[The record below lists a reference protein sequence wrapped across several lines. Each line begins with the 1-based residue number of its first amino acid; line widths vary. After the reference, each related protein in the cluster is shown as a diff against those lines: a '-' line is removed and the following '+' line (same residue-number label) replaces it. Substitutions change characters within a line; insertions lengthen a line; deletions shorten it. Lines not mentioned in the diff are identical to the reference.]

1 MTTSQTEFSGLPLAL
16 FILQEVSKQA
26 INCKVVSANR
36 TPPIEEYP
44 VVTYNI
50 VIPETET
57 TGDWLEDERQYTS
70 VVQLDVHS
78 TRQLEAMTLSQSLC
92 EALHDTG
99 YIRFFKQVNI
109 LPNQITNTSNR
120 TVLTAENYDQ
130 DFGFD
135 CSFLINGTKK
145 YDTSQLDFEYSKTD
159 ILSTHGVNLLEGDT
173 FDASKSDKN

>member
-1 MTTSQTEFSGLPLAL
+1 MTISQTEFSGLPLAL

-26 INCKVVSANR
+26 INCTVVPANR
-36 TPPIEEYP
+36 TPPIEKYP

-50 VIPETET
+50 VVPETET
-57 TGDWLEDERQYTS
+57 TGDWLEDGRQYTS

-109 LPNQITNTSNR
+109 LPQQITNVSNR

-135 CSFLINGTKK
+135 CSFLINETKK

-159 ILSTHGVNLLEGDT
+159 ILSVHGVDNIEGTT
-173 FDASKSDKN
+173 FDTSKSDKN

>member
-1 MTTSQTEFSGLPLAL
+1 MTTAQTELNGLPLAL
-16 FILQEVSKQA
+16 FILQEVSKQD
-26 INCKVVSANR
+26 INCTVVPANR
-36 TPPIEEYP
+36 TPPIEKYP

-50 VIPETET
+50 VVPETET
-57 TGDWLEDERQYTS
+57 TGDWLGEERQYTA
-70 VVQLDVHS
+70 VVQLDIHS
-78 TRQLEAMTLSQSLC
+78 TRQIEAMTLSQRLY

-109 LPNQITNTSNR
+109 LPQQITNVSNR

-159 ILSTHGVNLLEGDT
+159 ILSVHGVDNIEGTT

>member
-1 MTTSQTEFSGLPLAL
+1 MTISQTEFSGLPLAL

-26 INCKVVSANR
+26 INCTVVPANR
-36 TPPIEEYP
+36 TPPIEKYP

-78 TRQLEAMTLSQSLC
+78 TRQLEAMTLSQRLY

-109 LPNQITNTSNR
+109 LPEQITNVSNR

-159 ILSTHGVNLLEGDT
+159 ILSVHGVDNIEGTT
-173 FDASKSDKN
+173 FDTSKSDKN

>member
-1 MTTSQTEFSGLPLAL
+1 MTISQTEFSGLPLAL

-26 INCKVVSANR
+26 INCTVVPANR
-36 TPPIEEYP
+36 TPPIEKYP

-50 VIPETET
+50 VVPETET
-57 TGDWLEDERQYTS
+57 TGDWLEDGRQYTS

-78 TRQLEAMTLSQSLC
+78 TRQLEAMTLSQRLY

-109 LPNQITNTSNR
+109 LPQQITNVSNR

-159 ILSTHGVNLLEGDT
+159 ILSVHGVDNIEGTT
-173 FDASKSDKN
+173 FDTSKSDKN

>member
-1 MTTSQTEFSGLPLAL
+1 MTTSQTELSGLPLAL

-26 INCKVVSANR
+26 INCKVVPANR

-50 VIPETET
+50 VVPETET

-78 TRQLEAMTLSQSLC
+78 TRQIEAMTLSQRLY

-109 LPNQITNTSNR
+109 LPTQMTNTSNR

-145 YDTSQLDFEYSKTD
+145 YDTSGLQLEYQQYD
-159 ILSTHGVNLLEGDT
+159 IHSVHVVNDIGGKP

>member
-1 MTTSQTEFSGLPLAL
+1 M
-16 FILQEVSKQA
+16 
-26 INCKVVSANR
+26 
-36 TPPIEEYP
+36 
-44 VVTYNI
+44 VTYNI
-50 VIPETET
+50 VVPETET

-78 TRQLEAMTLSQSLC
+78 IRQIEAMTLSQRLY

-109 LPNQITNTSNR
+109 LPTQITNTSNR

-145 YDTSQLDFEYSKTD
+145 YDTSGLQLEYQQYD
-159 ILSTHGVNLLEGDT
+159 IRSVHVVNDIGGKT
-173 FDASKSDKN
+173 FDVSKN

>member
-1 MTTSQTEFSGLPLAL
+1 MTISQTEFSGLPLAL

-26 INCKVVSANR
+26 INCTVVPANR
-36 TPPIEEYP
+36 TPPIEKYP

-50 VIPETET
+50 VVPETET

-109 LPNQITNTSNR
+109 LPQQITNVSNR

-159 ILSTHGVNLLEGDT
+159 ILSVHGVDNIEGTT
-173 FDASKSDKN
+173 FDTSKSDKN

>member
-1 MTTSQTEFSGLPLAL
+1 MTISQTELSGLSLAL

-26 INCKVVSANR
+26 INCTVVPVNR
-36 TPPIEEYP
+36 TPPIEKYP

-50 VIPETET
+50 VVPETET

-78 TRQLEAMTLSQSLC
+78 TRQLEAMTLSQRLY

-109 LPNQITNTSNR
+109 LPQQITNVSNR

-145 YDTSQLDFEYSKTD
+145 YDTSGLQLEYQQYD
-159 ILSTHGVNLLEGDT
+159 IRSVHAVNDIGDKP
-173 FDASKSDKN
+173 FDVSRN

>member
-1 MTTSQTEFSGLPLAL
+1 MTTAQAELNGLPLAL

-26 INCKVVSANR
+26 INCTVVPANR
-36 TPPIEEYP
+36 TPPIEKYP

-70 VVQLDVHS
+70 VVQLDIHS
-78 TRQLEAMTLSQSLC
+78 TRQIEAMTLAQSLY

-109 LPNQITNTSNR
+109 LPQQITNVSNR

-135 CSFLINGTKK
+135 CSFLITGTKK

-159 ILSTHGVNLLEGDT
+159 ILSVHGVDNIEGTT
-173 FDASKSDKN
+173 FDTSKSDKN

>member
-1 MTTSQTEFSGLPLAL
+1 MTISQTEFSGLPLAL

-26 INCKVVSANR
+26 INCTVVPANR
-36 TPPIEEYP
+36 TPPIEKYP

-57 TGDWLEDERQYTS
+57 TGDWLEDGRQYTS

-109 LPNQITNTSNR
+109 LPQQITNVSNR

-159 ILSTHGVNLLEGDT
+159 ILSVHGVDNIEGTT
-173 FDASKSDKN
+173 FDTSKSDKN

>member
-1 MTTSQTEFSGLPLAL
+1 MTISQTELNGLPLAL

-26 INCKVVSANR
+26 INCTVVPANR
-36 TPPIEEYP
+36 TPPIEKYP

-78 TRQLEAMTLSQSLC
+78 TRQLEAMTLSQRLY

-109 LPNQITNTSNR
+109 LPQQITNVSNR

-135 CSFLINGTKK
+135 CSFLITGTKK

-159 ILSTHGVNLLEGDT
+159 ILSVHGVDNIEGTT
-173 FDASKSDKN
+173 FDTSKSDKN

>member
-1 MTTSQTEFSGLPLAL
+1 MTISQTELSGLPLAL

-26 INCKVVSANR
+26 INCTVVPANR
-36 TPPIEEYP
+36 TPPIEKYP

-57 TGDWLEDERQYTS
+57 TGDWLGEERQYTS
-70 VVQLDVHS
+70 VVQLDIHS
-78 TRQLEAMTLSQSLC
+78 TRQIEAMTLSQRLY

-109 LPNQITNTSNR
+109 LPQQITNVSNR

-159 ILSTHGVNLLEGDT
+159 ILSVHGVDSLEGDT

>member
-1 MTTSQTEFSGLPLAL
+1 MTISQTEFSGLPLAL

-26 INCKVVSANR
+26 INCTVVPANR
-36 TPPIEEYP
+36 TPPIEKYP

-109 LPNQITNTSNR
+109 LPEQITNVSNR
-120 TVLTAENYDQ
+120 TFLTAENYDQ

-145 YDTSQLDFEYSKTD
+145 YDTSQLDF
-159 ILSTHGVNLLEGDT
+159 
-173 FDASKSDKN
+173 

>member
-1 MTTSQTEFSGLPLAL
+1 MTISQIEFSGLPLAL

-26 INCKVVSANR
+26 INCTVVPANR
-36 TPPIEEYP
+36 TPPIEKYP

-50 VIPETET
+50 VVPETET
-57 TGDWLEDERQYTS
+57 TGDWLEDGRQYTS

-78 TRQLEAMTLSQSLC
+78 TRQLEAMTLSQRLY

-109 LPNQITNTSNR
+109 LPQQITNVSNR

-159 ILSTHGVNLLEGDT
+159 ILSVHGVDNIEGTT
-173 FDASKSDKN
+173 FDTSKSDKN

>member
-1 MTTSQTEFSGLPLAL
+1 MTISQTEFSGLPLAL

-26 INCKVVSANR
+26 INCTVVPANR
-36 TPPIEEYP
+36 TPPIEKYP

-50 VIPETET
+50 VVPETET
-57 TGDWLEDERQYTS
+57 TGDWLEDGRQYTS

-78 TRQLEAMTLSQSLC
+78 TRQLEAMTLSQRLY

-109 LPNQITNTSNR
+109 LPEQITNVSNR
-120 TVLTAENYDQ
+120 TFLTAENYDQ

-159 ILSTHGVNLLEGDT
+159 ILSVHGVDNIEGTT
-173 FDASKSDKN
+173 FDTSKSDKN

>member
-1 MTTSQTEFSGLPLAL
+1 MTTSQTELNGLPLAL
-16 FILQEVSKQA
+16 FILQEVSKQV
-26 INCKVVSANR
+26 INCTVVPANR
-36 TPPIEEYP
+36 TPPIEKYP

-109 LPNQITNTSNR
+109 LPEQITNVSNR

>member
-1 MTTSQTEFSGLPLAL
+1 MITSQTELSGLPLAL

-26 INCKVVSANR
+26 INCKVVPANR
-36 TPPIEEYP
+36 TPPTEEYP

-50 VIPETET
+50 VVPETET

-78 TRQLEAMTLSQSLC
+78 IRQIEAMTLSQRLY

-109 LPNQITNTSNR
+109 LPTQITNTSNR

-145 YDTSQLDFEYSKTD
+145 YDTSGLQLEYQQYD
-159 ILSTHGVNLLEGDT
+159 IRSVHVVNDIGGKT
-173 FDASKSDKN
+173 FDVSKN

>member
-1 MTTSQTEFSGLPLAL
+1 MTISQTEFSGLPLAL

-26 INCKVVSANR
+26 INCTVVPANR
-36 TPPIEEYP
+36 TPPIEKYP

-109 LPNQITNTSNR
+109 LPQQITNVSNR

-159 ILSTHGVNLLEGDT
+159 ILSVHGVDNIEGTT
-173 FDASKSDKN
+173 FDTSKSDKN

>member
-1 MTTSQTEFSGLPLAL
+1 MTTSQTELSGLPLAL

-26 INCKVVSANR
+26 INCTVVPANR
-36 TPPIEEYP
+36 TPPIEKYP

-70 VVQLDVHS
+70 VVQLDIHS
-78 TRQLEAMTLSQSLC
+78 TRQIEAMTLAQSLY

-109 LPNQITNTSNR
+109 LPQQITNVSNR

-159 ILSTHGVNLLEGDT
+159 ILSVHGVDNIEGTT
-173 FDASKSDKN
+173 FDTSKSDKN

>member
-1 MTTSQTEFSGLPLAL
+1 M
-16 FILQEVSKQA
+16 QEVSKQA

-109 LPNQITNTSNR
+109 LPQQITNVSNR

>member
-1 MTTSQTEFSGLPLAL
+1 MTTAQTELNGLPLAL

-26 INCKVVSANR
+26 INCTVVPANR
-36 TPPIEEYP
+36 TPPIEKYP

-50 VIPETET
+50 VVPETET

-78 TRQLEAMTLSQSLC
+78 TRQLEAMTLSQRLY

-109 LPNQITNTSNR
+109 LPQQITNVSNR

-135 CSFLINGTKK
+135 CSFLITGTKK

-159 ILSTHGVNLLEGDT
+159 ILSVHGVDNIEGTT
-173 FDASKSDKN
+173 FDTSKSDKN

>member
-1 MTTSQTEFSGLPLAL
+1 MTISQTEFSGLPLAL
-16 FILQEVSKQA
+16 FILQKVSKQA
-26 INCKVVSANR
+26 INCTVVSANR

-50 VIPETET
+50 IVPETET

-78 TRQLEAMTLSQSLC
+78 TRQLEAMTLSQRLY

-109 LPNQITNTSNR
+109 LPQQITNVSNR

>member
-1 MTTSQTEFSGLPLAL
+1 MTTSQTELSGLPLAL

-26 INCKVVSANR
+26 INCKVVPANR
-36 TPPIEEYP
+36 TPPTEEYP

-50 VIPETET
+50 VVPETET
-57 TGDWLEDERQYTS
+57 TGDWLEDERQYTA
-70 VVQLDVHS
+70 VVQLDAHS
-78 TRQLEAMTLSQSLC
+78 TRQLEAMTLSQRLY

-109 LPNQITNTSNR
+109 LPTQITNTSNR

-145 YDTSQLDFEYSKTD
+145 YDTSGLQLEYQQYD
-159 ILSTHGVNLLEGDT
+159 IRSVHVVNDIGGKT
-173 FDASKSDKN
+173 FDVSKN

>member
-1 MTTSQTEFSGLPLAL
+1 MTISQTEFSGLPLAL

-26 INCKVVSANR
+26 INCTVVPANR
-36 TPPIEEYP
+36 TPPIEKYP

-109 LPNQITNTSNR
+109 LPEQITNVSNR

-159 ILSTHGVNLLEGDT
+159 ILSVHGVDNIEGTT
-173 FDASKSDKN
+173 FDTSKSDKN

>member
-1 MTTSQTEFSGLPLAL
+1 MTISQTEFSGLPLAL

-26 INCKVVSANR
+26 INCTVVPANR
-36 TPPIEEYP
+36 TPPIEKYP

-78 TRQLEAMTLSQSLC
+78 TRQLEAMTLSQRLN

-99 YIRFFKQVNI
+99 YTRFFKQVNI
-109 LPNQITNTSNR
+109 LPQQITNVSNR

-159 ILSTHGVNLLEGDT
+159 ILSVHGVDNIEGTT
-173 FDASKSDKN
+173 FDTSKSDKN

>member
-1 MTTSQTEFSGLPLAL
+1 MTTTQTELSGLPLAL

-26 INCKVVSANR
+26 INCKVVPANR
-36 TPPIEEYP
+36 TPPIKDYP

-50 VIPETET
+50 VVPETET

-78 TRQLEAMTLSQSLC
+78 IRQIEAMTLSQRLY

-109 LPNQITNTSNR
+109 LPTQITNTSNR

-145 YDTSQLDFEYSKTD
+145 YDTSGLQLEYQQYD
-159 ILSTHGVNLLEGDT
+159 IRSVHVVNDIGGKT
-173 FDASKSDKN
+173 FDVSKN

>member
-1 MTTSQTEFSGLPLAL
+1 MTTSQTELSGLPLAL

-26 INCKVVSANR
+26 INCTVVPANR
-36 TPPIEEYP
+36 TPPIEKYP

-70 VVQLDVHS
+70 VVQLDIHS
-78 TRQLEAMTLSQSLC
+78 TRQIEAMTLAQSLY

-109 LPNQITNTSNR
+109 LPTQITNTSNR

-135 CSFLINGTKK
+135 CSFLITGTKK

-159 ILSTHGVNLLEGDT
+159 ILSVHGVDNIEGTT
-173 FDASKSDKN
+173 FDTSKSDKN

>member
-1 MTTSQTEFSGLPLAL
+1 MTTSQTELSGLPLPL
-16 FILQEVSKQA
+16 FILQAVSKQA
-26 INCKVVSANR
+26 INCTVVPANR
-36 TPPIEEYP
+36 TPPIEKYP

-70 VVQLDVHS
+70 VVQLDIHS
-78 TRQLEAMTLSQSLC
+78 TRQIEAMTLAQSLY

-109 LPNQITNTSNR
+109 LPQQITNVSNR

-135 CSFLINGTKK
+135 CSFLITGTKK

-159 ILSTHGVNLLEGDT
+159 ILSVHGVDNIEGTT
-173 FDASKSDKN
+173 FDTSKSDKN

>member
-1 MTTSQTEFSGLPLAL
+1 MTISQTELSGLPLAL

-26 INCKVVSANR
+26 INCTVVPANR
-36 TPPIEEYP
+36 TPPIEKYP

-57 TGDWLEDERQYTS
+57 TGDWLEDGRQYTS

-78 TRQLEAMTLSQSLC
+78 TRQLEAMTLSQRLN

-99 YIRFFKQVNI
+99 YTRFFKQVNI
-109 LPNQITNTSNR
+109 LPTQITNTSNR

-135 CSFLINGTKK
+135 CSFLITGTKK
-145 YDTSQLDFEYSKTD
+145 YDTSQLDFGYSKTD
-159 ILSTHGVNLLEGDT
+159 ILSVHGVDNIEGTT
-173 FDASKSDKN
+173 FDTSKSDKN

>member
-1 MTTSQTEFSGLPLAL
+1 M
-16 FILQEVSKQA
+16 
-26 INCKVVSANR
+26 SANR

-92 EALHDTG
+92 EALHDIG

-109 LPNQITNTSNR
+109 LPQQITNVSNR

>member
-26 INCKVVSANR
+26 INCTVVSANR

-109 LPNQITNTSNR
+109 LPQQITNVSNR

>member
-1 MTTSQTEFSGLPLAL
+1 MTTSQTELSGLPLAL

-26 INCKVVSANR
+26 INCKVVPANR
-36 TPPIEEYP
+36 TPPTEEYP

-50 VIPETET
+50 VVPETET
-57 TGDWLEDERQYTS
+57 TGDWLGEERQYTS
-70 VVQLDVHS
+70 VIQLDVHS
-78 TRQLEAMTLSQSLC
+78 TRQIEAMTLSQRLY

-109 LPNQITNTSNR
+109 LPTQITNTSNR

-145 YDTSQLDFEYSKTD
+145 YDTSGLQLEYQQSDIRSVHVVNDIGGKPFDVSK
-159 ILSTHGVNLLEGDT
+159 N
-173 FDASKSDKN
+173 

>member
-1 MTTSQTEFSGLPLAL
+1 MTISQTEFSGLPLAL

-26 INCKVVSANR
+26 INCTVVPANR
-36 TPPIEEYP
+36 TPPIEKYP

-109 LPNQITNTSNR
+109 LPEQITNVSNR
-120 TVLTAENYDQ
+120 TFLTAENYDQ

-159 ILSTHGVNLLEGDT
+159 ILSVHGVDNIEGTT
-173 FDASKSDKN
+173 FDTSKSDKN

>member
-1 MTTSQTEFSGLPLAL
+1 MTTSQTELSGLPLAL

-26 INCKVVSANR
+26 INCTVVPANR
-36 TPPIEEYP
+36 TPPIEKYP

-109 LPNQITNTSNR
+109 LPQQITNVSNR

-159 ILSTHGVNLLEGDT
+159 ILSVHGVDNIEGTT
-173 FDASKSDKN
+173 FDTSKSDKN

>member
-1 MTTSQTEFSGLPLAL
+1 MTTAQTELSGLPLAL

-26 INCKVVSANR
+26 INCTVVPANR

-57 TGDWLEDERQYTS
+57 TGDWLGEERQYTA
-70 VVQLDVHS
+70 VVQLDIHS
-78 TRQLEAMTLSQSLC
+78 TRQIEAMTLSQRLY

-109 LPNQITNTSNR
+109 LPQQITNTSNR
-120 TVLTAENYDQ
+120 TVLAAENYDQ

-145 YDTSQLDFEYSKTD
+145 YDTSGLQLEYQQYDIRSVHAVNDIGGKPLDVSK
-159 ILSTHGVNLLEGDT
+159 N
-173 FDASKSDKN
+173 

>member
-1 MTTSQTEFSGLPLAL
+1 MTTPQTELSGLPLAL

-26 INCKVVSANR
+26 INCKVVPANR
-36 TPPIEEYP
+36 TPPIKDYP

-50 VIPETET
+50 VVPETET

-78 TRQLEAMTLSQSLC
+78 IRQIEAMTLSQRLY

-109 LPNQITNTSNR
+109 LPTQITNTSNR

-145 YDTSQLDFEYSKTD
+145 YDTSGLQLEYQQYD
-159 ILSTHGVNLLEGDT
+159 IRSVHVVNDIGGKT
-173 FDASKSDKN
+173 FDVSKN

>member
-1 MTTSQTEFSGLPLAL
+1 MTTSQTELNGLPLAL

-26 INCKVVSANR
+26 INCTVVPANR
-36 TPPIEEYP
+36 TPQIEKYP

-78 TRQLEAMTLSQSLC
+78 TRQLEAMTLSQRLY

-109 LPNQITNTSNR
+109 LPQQITNVSNR

-159 ILSTHGVNLLEGDT
+159 IQSAHVVDKLEGDT
-173 FDASKSDKN
+173 LDASKNN

>member
-1 MTTSQTEFSGLPLAL
+1 MTTSQTELSGLPLAL

-26 INCKVVSANR
+26 INCTVVPANR
-36 TPPIEEYP
+36 TPPIEKYP

-78 TRQLEAMTLSQSLC
+78 TRQLEAMTLSQRLY

-109 LPNQITNTSNR
+109 LPQQITNVSNR